1 MFSPEMKFRWNSM
14 AGTLLRFLFC
24 AYSTHVQST
33 ADLAKPRRPGFPAKS
48 RNVLEVFIAGSH
60 DGRSY
65 A

>member
-1 MFSPEMKFRWNSM
+1 M